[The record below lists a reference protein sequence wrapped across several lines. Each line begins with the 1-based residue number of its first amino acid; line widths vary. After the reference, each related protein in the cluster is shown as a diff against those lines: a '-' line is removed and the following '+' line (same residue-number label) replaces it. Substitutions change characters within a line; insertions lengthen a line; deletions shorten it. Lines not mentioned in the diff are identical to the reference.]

1 MYRGIV
7 GPFGL
12 LRTVFGGMDAT
23 KQCGLA
29 SGGSLKGITALNR
42 HFMGMKLM
50 PAMWGSRGSK
60 WFRSRVSGPCPGMVD
75 SKVAGSS
82 VPPFTSFKG
91 AGLSLPNT
99 GGSGWLWF
107 LHASILSETAGPV
120 F

>member
-12 LRTVFGGMDAT
+12 LRSVFGGMDAT

-50 PAMWGSRGSK
+50 WGSRGSK
-60 WFRSRVSGPCPGMVD
+60 WFRSRD
-75 SKVAGSS
+75 SM
-82 VPPFTSFKG
+82 
-91 AGLSLPNT
+91 
-99 GGSGWLWF
+99 
-107 LHASILSETAGPV
+107 
-120 F
+120 